1 MSRTVVRFVRSYDRY
16 NSGEVAGFDANKA
29 QELVQAGIAV
39 MANAGKPKLSRK
51 PIGKSEDKDN
61 GKDEGKDEGK
71 KTLKRPVGT
80 KKAVN
85 RMVST
90 GDGDDKGGDDKGVK
104 SDDSDK

>member
-1 MSRTVVRFVRSYDRY
+1 MSRTAVRFVRSYDRY

-39 MANAGKPKLSRK
+39 VVNAGKPKLSLK
-51 PIGKSEDKDN
+51 PVGKASDTDSDKD
-61 GKDEGKDEGK
+61 GKA
-71 KTLKRPVGT
+71 TLTKKRPVGK

-90 GDGDDKGGDDKGVK
+90 DNIADKDVGDKDDKTDA
-104 SDDSDK
+104 DSDK

>member
-16 NSGEVAGFDANKA
+16 NSGEVAGFAANKA

-39 MANAGKPKLSRK
+39 VADAGKPKLSRK

-61 GKDEGKDEGK
+61 DKDEGK

-80 KKAVN
+80 KKSVN

-90 GDGDDKGGDDKGVK
+90 GDSDDKGGDDKGVK

>member
-1 MSRTVVRFVRSYDRY
+1 MSRTAVRFVRSYDRY

-39 MANAGKPKLSRK
+39 VVNAGKPKLSLK
-51 PIGKSEDKDN
+51 PVGKSEDKDN
-61 GKDEGKDEGK
+61 GKDEGK

-80 KKAVN
+80 KKPVN

-90 GDGDDKGGDDKGVK
+90 GDVDDKGGDDKGGR